1 MWKGEISL
9 TDKKRIQIYIDEDI
23 YNIIKENA
31 ERERRSLSNYTSII
45 VEEAIKKDTLDTSIT
60 LD

>member
-1 MWKGEISL
+1 M

-45 VEEAIKKDTLDTSIT
+45 VEEAIKKDTLDTST
-60 LD
+60 ALD

>member
-1 MWKGEISL
+1 M

-45 VEEAIKKDTLDTSIT
+45 VEEAIKKDALDTST
-60 LD
+60 ALD

>member
-45 VEEAIKKDTLDTSIT
+45 VEEAIKKDALDTST
-60 LD
+60 ALD